1 MNKVESMPTKTRLP
15 GRPRAIPEHI
25 EPVATNLWQKGYV
38 YRAIVRIL
46 NISEYGI
53 NTHYNSIRKILI
65 RLGKVVGE

>member
-25 EPVATNLWQKGYV
+25 ELVATNLWQKGYV
-38 YRAIVRIL
+38 YRAIARIL
-46 NISEYGI
+46 NTSEYGI
-53 NTHYNSIRKILI
+53 NTHSSVRKTLI